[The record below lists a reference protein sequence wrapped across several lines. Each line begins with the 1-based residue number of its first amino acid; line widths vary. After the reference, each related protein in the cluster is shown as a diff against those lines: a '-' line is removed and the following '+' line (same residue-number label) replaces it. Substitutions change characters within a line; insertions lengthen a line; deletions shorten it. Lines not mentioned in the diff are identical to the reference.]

1 MNNFNRFIIFIII
14 YLITIPVGAKEPG
27 KLINEI
33 VNEASIILS
42 SSDPVE
48 SKIIKLNNIAETN
61 VDIDGIG
68 MYTLGK
74 YRKKINDEQKIKYKK
89 LFKSYF
95 LKSFS
100 SRLVDYS
107 DPKISVIS
115 EKKINDKYTIVNT
128 LLEAT
133 SKNPEIKIDWRIYTK
148 NPDRPLIRDLIV
160 EGLSLARTQK
170 EEFNSIIQ
178 NNDGDINALFK
189 TLEEFLIK

>member
-1 MNNFNRFIIFIII
+1 MKKIKIVSFLF
-14 YLITIPVGAKEPG
+14 LISLFTNPSLAKEPST
-27 KLINEI
+27 LINEI

-48 SKIIKLNNIAETN
+48 SKIIKLNNIAEIN
-61 VDIDGIG
+61 VDIAGIG

-74 YRKKINDEQKIKYKK
+74 YRKNLSEDQKIKYKK

-107 DPKISVIS
+107 DPKITVVS

-128 LLEAT
+128 ILEET
-133 SKNPEIKIDWRIYTK
+133 SENPEIKIDWRIYTK
-148 NPDRPLIRDLIV
+148 NPERPLIRDLIV

-170 EEFNSIIQ
+170 EEFKSIIQ
-178 NNDGDINALFK
+178 NNDGDINYLFK
-189 TLEEFLIK
+189 SLEEFIIK

>member
-1 MNNFNRFIIFIII
+1 MIKTKITSILILITIFII
-14 YLITIPVGAKEPG
+14 PVQAKEPS
-27 KLINEI
+27 KLITEI
-33 VNEASIILS
+33 VNEASKILS

-48 SKIIKLNNIAETN
+48 SKIIKLNNIAESN
-61 VDIDGIG
+61 VDINGIG

-74 YRKKINDEQKIKYKK
+74 YRKSLNEDQKIKYKK

-115 EKKINDKYTIVNT
+115 EKKINDRYTIVNT
-128 LLEAT
+128 VLEET
-133 SKNPEIKIDWRIYTK
+133 SKNPEVKIDWRIYTK
-148 NPDRPLIRDLIV
+148 NPERPLIRDLIV

-170 EEFNSIIQ
+170 EEFRSILE
-178 NNDGDINALFK
+178 NNDGDINYLFK
-189 TLEEFLIK
+189 SLEEFIIK

>member
-1 MNNFNRFIIFIII
+1 MINTKIFSFLLFIYFIINPSI
-14 YLITIPVGAKEPG
+14 AKEPSI
-27 KLINEI
+27 LIAEI
-33 VNEASIILS
+33 VNEASQILS

-48 SKIIKLNNIAETN
+48 SKIIKLNDIAETN
-61 VDIDGIG
+61 VDINGIG

-74 YRKKINDEQKIKYKK
+74 YRKSINEEQKIKYKK

-107 DPKISVIS
+107 DPKISVVS
-115 EKKINDKYTIVNT
+115 EKKINEKYTIVNT
-128 LLEAT
+128 VLEET

-148 NPDRPLIRDLIV
+148 NPKRPLIRDLIV

-170 EEFNSIIQ
+170 EEFKSILQ
-178 NNDGDINALFK
+178 NNNEDIDYLFK
-189 TLEEFLIK
+189 SLEEFIIK

>member
-14 YLITIPVGAKEPG
+14 YLINIPVSAKEPS

-170 EEFNSIIQ
+170 EEFQSILQ
-178 NNDGDINALFK
+178 NNDGNINYLFK
-189 TLEEFLIK
+189 SLEEFIIK

>member
-1 MNNFNRFIIFIII
+1 MIFKKITIIFLLSLSFNFSAMAKDPKD
-14 YLITIPVGAKEPG
+14 LIA
-27 KLINEI
+27 EI

-48 SKIIKLNNIAETN
+48 SKIIKLNDIAERS

-74 YRKKINDEQKIKYKK
+74 IRKNISEDQKIKYKK

-107 DPKISVIS
+107 DPKINITS
-115 EKKINDKYTIVNT
+115 KKVLNEKYTIVNT
-128 LLEAT
+128 VLEAN
-133 SKNPEIKIDWRIYTK
+133 SKNPEVKIDWRIYTK
-148 NPDRPLIRDLIV
+148 NIDRPLIRDVIV

-170 EEFNSIIQ
+170 EEFRSILQ
-178 NNDGDINALFK
+178 NNNNDINALFK
-189 TLEEFLIK
+189 ALEEFIIK

>member
-170 EEFNSIIQ
+170 EEFQSILQ
-178 NNDGDINALFK
+178 NNDGNINYLFK
-189 TLEEFLIK
+189 SLEEFIIK